1 MTRRGILVTLLLAL
15 TVALAVTALPAGA
28 TTTPNKCGTITVH
41 GKNFAVRGHLLPCPF
56 SRRNSR
62 AFLADG
68 RHPRGWSCRRYPRRL
83 TRIAFQCRKGGR
95 SYYAIRR

>member
-1 MTRRGILVTLLLAL
+1 MVVTLLLAL
-15 TVALAVTALPAGA
+15 AVAAAVMATPAGA
-28 TTTPNKCGTITVH
+28 TTAPKKCGTITVH
-41 GKNFAVRGHLLPCPF
+41 GKDFAVRGHLLPCPF

-68 RHPRGWSCRRYPRRL
+68 IHPRGWNCRRYPPRL

>member
-1 MTRRGILVTLLLAL
+1 MVLLAL
-15 TVALAVTALPAGA
+15 AISAAFTAAPTGA
-28 TTTPNKCGTITVH
+28 TTTPKKCGTITVH
-41 GKNFAVRGHLLPCPF
+41 GKNFAVRGHLLPCRF

-62 AFLADG
+62 RFLADG
-68 RHPRGWSCRRYPRRL
+68 SHPRGWSCRRYPPQL